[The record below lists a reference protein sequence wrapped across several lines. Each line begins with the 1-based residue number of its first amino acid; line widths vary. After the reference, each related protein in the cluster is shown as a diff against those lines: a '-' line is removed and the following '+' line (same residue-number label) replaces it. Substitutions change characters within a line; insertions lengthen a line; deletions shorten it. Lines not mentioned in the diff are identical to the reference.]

1 MAGHSTDGSPDSAKP
16 TRRRSSVKHEQA
28 SPSSRL
34 LSFSRSAPPAER
46 EEDRAARLA
55 RERVAAEEAALEAV
69 RVADREAV
77 ALAAHEVERDAA
89 VTRAKDLGILE
100 TPLEAA
106 RITLRM
112 YTHRQSV
119 FRAHSF
125 LVGNESGG
133 LSEQLGRIP
142 IQTTRTTLEMLRS
155 LIETTVDNNM
165 VELVPPFFSLLFLE
179 ARARDFAWRALT
191 LRHTLAKTDAAQPH
205 LPRVFGDRPQLT
217 QSLQVFR

>member
-1 MAGHSTDGSPDSAKP
+1 MSSRRGSTTDRGNDVSPEPTKP
-16 TRRRSSVKHEQA
+16 RRRSSLKQSSEPA
-28 SPSSRL
+28 SPGSTGSRRPSFRRSSI
-34 LSFSRSAPPAER
+34 SVER
-46 EEDRAARLA
+46 EEDKLARLE
-55 RERVAAEEAALEAV
+55 RERIAAEEA
-69 RVADREAV
+69 VAEVLKVEDQKAV
-77 ALAAHEVERDAA
+77 ALAEHEKERDTA
-89 VTRAKDLGILE
+89 VAKAMDLGILE

-142 IQTTRTTLEMLRS
+142 IQAKRTTLEMLRS

-165 VELVPPFFSLLFLE
+165 VVIKLASLFTCNCHMCTCVP
-179 ARARDFAWRALT
+179 
-191 LRHTLAKTDAAQPH
+191 
-205 LPRVFGDRPQLT
+205 
-217 QSLQVFR
+217 

>member
-1 MAGHSTDGSPDSAKP
+1 VKP
-16 TRRRSSVKHEQA
+16 TRRRSSFKQGSEPP
-28 SPSSRL
+28 SPGSGRPSFRRSS
-34 LSFSRSAPPAER
+34 SSAER
-46 EEDRAARLA
+46 QEDREARLE
-55 RERVAAEEAALEAV
+55 REREAAEEAAAEVALEAALEAARAADLEAV
-69 RVADREAV
+69 M
-77 ALAAHEVERDAA
+77 LAAHEVERDAA
-89 VTRAKDLGILE
+89 VARAKDLGILE

-125 LVGNESGG
+125 LVGNETGG

-165 VELVPPFFSLLFLE
+165 VEM
-179 ARARDFAWRALT
+179 
-191 LRHTLAKTDAAQPH
+191 
-205 LPRVFGDRPQLT
+205 
-217 QSLQVFR
+217 